1 MTGGHVGTPEK
12 FPAPERTSR
21 GRWSAAQWPAGQ
33 ALLRHHG
40 GRQQAIW
47 HRERGIARLAAPA
60 AARTEAGRAIT
71 DVKQALD
78 GEVRQSFYPRDMAFQ
93 SLIRFLIPREDH
105 FFGYLEQQAQ
115 VAHEAA
121 LALAEFKKPENP
133 AATVRQRVQELE
145 HRGDA
150 IVHQMHDALARTFVT
165 PLDREDLQKLSME
178 LDDILDRTN
187 GAVRVCVL
195 YGVDEPTEPMMN
207 LIDKLVECTE
217 ILRNAVPK
225 LRIHKYEELFD
236 IGRRLRRL
244 EKEGDVI
251 YRDAVSRL
259 FHDPSIDAKQ
269 LIRERE
275 VLEDLENAIDHC
287 ERVASTLSNLAVKH
301 G

>member
-1 MTGGHVGTPEK
+1 M
-12 FPAPERTSR
+12 
-21 GRWSAAQWPAGQ
+21 
-33 ALLRHHG
+33 
-40 GRQQAIW
+40 
-47 HRERGIARLAAPA
+47 
-60 AARTEAGRAIT
+60 
-71 DVKQALD
+71 KQALD